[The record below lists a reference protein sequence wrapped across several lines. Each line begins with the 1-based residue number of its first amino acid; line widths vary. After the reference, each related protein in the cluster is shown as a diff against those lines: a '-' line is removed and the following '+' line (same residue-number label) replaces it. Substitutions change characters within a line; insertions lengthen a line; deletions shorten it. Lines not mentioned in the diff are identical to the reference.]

1 MVNTMSTTKPTFKL
15 VSFALTLLILLS
27 FFISVTCSES
37 LINDGSDDVDLEGLE
52 ELLAIDEEEEE
63 KQQGIHVKSSEAD
76 SLRKAQR
83 IVLELSNERV
93 KSVIDG
99 NEFVLLLGYAP
110 WCGRSAELM
119 PQFVEAAT
127 TLNEIGSPVLMAK
140 VDADRYPKAASLLGI
155 KGYPTLLLFVNG
167 TSQMYT
173 GGLTA
178 NEIVIWVTKKT
189 GAPIIRL
196 DTLSDTEKFMAKHQM
211 FVIGLFEE
219 FEGSKYEEFTKAAVA
234 DNEIQFTETSKTE
247 VAKVLFPDNENKKP
261 FVGLVKSEPE
271 KYVAFEGT
279 FEKDKI
285 LEFLEYNKFPLVTVM
300 TELNS
305 VRVHTGPVK
314 LQVIVF
320 AKDEEFK
327 NLLLPLQNVARKF
340 KAKILFLYV
349 DVAEENLA
357 KPFLTLFGLEDSD
370 KTAVTAFDNRKSSKY
385 LLESDLSPSNLEAFC
400 LGLLHD
406 TLSPYFKSQPIPE
419 NKEATVQTVVG
430 RTFEDLVLIS
440 PQNVLLEVHTPWCIN
455 CEATSKQVEK
465 LAKHF
470 KGLENL
476 IIARIDASANEHPKL
491 QVEDFPTLL
500 FYPSGDKSNPIK
512 LPTKSSLKDLAAFI
526 KKNVRTDRGI
536 TSQDETSKDE
546 L

>member
-1 MVNTMSTTKPTFKL
+1 MVKNMSTTKPMFKF
-15 VSFALTLLILLS
+15 VTLLVLIS
-27 FFISVTCSES
+27 FFISVMCSES
-37 LINDGSDDVDLEGLE
+37 LINDGGGGSDDEDLESLE
-52 ELLAIDEEEEE
+52 ELLAIDEEEED
-63 KQQGIHVKSSEAD
+63 KQQGIHIKSSEAD
-76 SLRKAQR
+76 TLRKAQR

-119 PQFVEAAT
+119 PQFAEAAT
-127 TLNEIGSPVLMAK
+127 ILKEMGSPVLMAK

-178 NEIVIWVTKKT
+178 NDIVVWVMKKT
-189 GAPIIRL
+189 GVPLIRL
-196 DTLSDTEKFMAKHQM
+196 DTLSDAEKFMAKHQM
-211 FVIGLFEE
+211 FVIGLFDK
-219 FEGSKYEEFTKAAVA
+219 FEGSNYEEFTKAAVA
-234 DNEIQFTETSKTE
+234 DNEIQFAETSKTE

-271 KYVAFEGT
+271 KYLAFEDT
-279 FEKDKI
+279 FEKEKI

-327 NLLLPLQNVARKF
+327 NHLLPLQNVARKF
-340 KAKILFLYV
+340 KSKIMFIYV

-357 KPFLTLFGLEDSD
+357 KPFLTLFGLEESD
-370 KTAVTAFDNRKSSKY
+370 KTVVTAFDNRKSSKY
-385 LLESDLSPSNLEAFC
+385 LLESNLTPSNLEAFC
-400 LGLLHD
+400 SGLLHD
-406 TLSPYFKSQPIPE
+406 TLSPYFKSQPLPE

-430 RTFEDLVLIS
+430 RTFEDLVLNS

-455 CEATSKQVEK
+455 CEATTKQVEK

-470 KGLENL
+470 KGLDNL

-491 QVEDFPTLL
+491 QVEDFPTLV